1 MCIEMVE
8 TSGLFCPRCGRE
20 TGQEGLCQACFLEKY
35 VVFEVPQVI
44 EATVCAKCPS
54 YKIGERWVSTK
65 LKTYEELA
73 RKAAYEA
80 VRLSLK
86 VNKDVSEP
94 KVSIKMELVNPNI
107 LMARV
112 IVEGF
117 IEGRLVKTEADVEVR
132 IRKETCDVCSRMA
145 GGYYEAI
152 IQIRAH
158 GRLPTK
164 SEVQKCL
171 KIVDDVMARAEK
183 AGDRLAF
190 VSDVFELPEG
200 TDVYIG
206 STAAARQ
213 IARAIVDEMGGAVI
227 ESPKLV
233 GAKDGKGL
241 YRVTFS
247 VRLPGIV
254 PGDIVRMHGSLVLVE
269 KVGRR
274 TSGIDLASGFSTSIK
289 DEEPE
294 KVASVSEGKP
304 TVLVSEE
311 ADTVQV
317 LDPDTYAPITL
328 RKPAFLSRK
337 PGEEVQVIKTR
348 DGVFLL
354 PGGGRGEK

>member
-1 MCIEMVE
+1 MVE
-8 TSGLFCPRCGRE
+8 TSGLFCPRCGRATE
-20 TGQEGLCQACFLEKY
+20 QEGLCQACFLEKY

-44 EATVCAKCPS
+44 EATICAKCPS
-54 YKIGERWVSTK
+54 YRIGERWVSTK
-65 LKTYEELA
+65 LKTQEELA
-73 RKAAYEA
+73 RKAAHEA

-86 VNKDVSEP
+86 VNKEVAEP
-94 KVSIKMELVNPNI
+94 KVSIRMEQANPNI
-107 LMARV
+107 FMARV
-112 IVEGF
+112 AVEGS
-117 IEGRLVKTEADVEVR
+117 IDGRPVKTGADVEVR

-152 IQIRAH
+152 IQIRAQ
-158 GRLPTK
+158 GRLPTGNELK
-164 SEVQKCL
+164 RCLRLVDEVMEK
-171 KIVDDVMARAEK
+171 AEK

-190 VSDVFELPEG
+190 VSDIMELPEG
-200 TDVYIG
+200 VDVYVG
-206 STAAARQ
+206 STVAARQ
-213 IARAIVDEMGGAVI
+213 IARAIVDEMGGAII

-233 GAKDGKGL
+233 GARDGKGL

-254 PGDIVRMHGSLVLVE
+254 PGDIVKMHGSLVLVE

-274 TSGIDLASGFSTSIK
+274 TSGIDLASGLSASIK

-294 KVASVSEGKP
+294 KVTSVGEGRP

-311 ADTVQV
+311 ADTVQI

-328 RKPAFLSRK
+328 RRPAFLRRR
-337 PGEEVQVIKTR
+337 PGEEVRVIKTR

-354 PGGGRGEK
+354 PGGGRGEE